1 MTAVRAAGWLVSAL
15 VLAAFARPSAD
26 ATPLESY
33 LVAGD
38 AIDTPL
44 GGATGDGSRG
54 RDIALDRGKG
64 NCLIC
69 HRVPIEGE
77 LFPGDV
83 GPDLSG
89 IGARLTAGQIRL
101 RLVDQSVIAPL
112 TLMPSYYRVDGLRR
126 VGEQFRGKPV
136 LTAQEIEDVV
146 AWLQTLR

>member
-1 MTAVRAAGWLVSAL
+1 SAL
-15 VLAAFARPSAD
+15 VLAAFALTSAD
-26 ATPLESY
+26 ATPLESFA
-33 LVAGD
+33 VAGD
-38 AIDTPL
+38 AIVSPL

-69 HRVPIEGE
+69 HRVPIEGELFPGE